1 MKLLNFKYK
10 NKQKRL
16 FLSQQHKDNRLK
28 FCKKQLYKTE
38 KVNNLK
44 NELQTH

>member
-38 KVNNLK
+38 LNNLK